1 MIKVFDAQI
10 TNISQMIEI
19 CELNLAQNNK
29 DKLSAEDFS
38 KQGFLIGK
46 LTFDDAEKFIID
58 SESIAKIAKDNNEIL
73 GYITGYD
80 IKKSK
85 INFFENIKDLEKIR
99 HKKIYYHHQ
108 IVKKPQTK
116 NVGSQLLQATLDEV
130 KSKGYDYVICCIIHA
145 PLYNEASISFHK
157 KFGFENIGEMKA
169 EDFTRGVYLKI
180 L

>member
-1 MIKVFDAQI
+1 MIKILDAQI
-10 TNISQMIEI
+10 KDIPQMIEI

-29 DKLSAEDFS
+29 EKLSAEDFS

-58 SESIAKIAKDNNEIL
+58 TESIAKIATDNNKIL
-73 GYITGYD
+73 GYITGYN
-80 IKKSK
+80 IEKSK
-85 INFFENIKDLEKIR
+85 INFFENIEDLEKIR
-99 HKKIYYHHQ
+99 HKKIYYHYQ

-157 KFGFENIGEMKA
+157 KFGFENIGDIKS
-169 EDFTRGVYLKI
+169 EDFTRGVYLKT